1 MSEKNIKARIVNK
14 HDIENN
20 WKSLGI
26 NFIPK

>member
-1 MSEKNIKARIVNK
+1 MSEKNIKGRIINK

-26 NFIPK
+26 NFIPR